1 MVLLGVIYPQ
11 AIICSENCKLQADFQ
26 NMYHLWISG
35 GRKWEE
41 GEEQGEERKR
51 NFLHTFT
58 HVCIKWPRSVHSK
71 FIIIVDN

>member
-35 GRKWEE
+35 GRK
-41 GEEQGEERKR
+41 
-51 NFLHTFT
+51 
-58 HVCIKWPRSVHSK
+58 
-71 FIIIVDN
+71 